1 MMKKNLE
8 KMLIEMFGDPIDSAL
23 GVNITQSS
31 DIIRGT
37 KEHDINDLGN
47 ICSVCGMMSSEGQCG
62 CHEASEEQSD
72 ATFEMCPNCE
82 LSPCQC
88 NIQDSGMCSSCGA
101 MQEDITSSVCKCKL

>member
-62 CHEASEEQSD
+62 CHKASEEQSD

-101 MQEDITSSVCKCKL
+101 MQEDITSSVCKYKF